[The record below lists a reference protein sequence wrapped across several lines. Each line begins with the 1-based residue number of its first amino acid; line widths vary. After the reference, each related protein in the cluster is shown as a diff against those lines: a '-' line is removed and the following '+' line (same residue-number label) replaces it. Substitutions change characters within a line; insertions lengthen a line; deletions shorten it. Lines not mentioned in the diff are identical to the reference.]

1 MILTVTLN
9 PALDRTVELSAPL
22 RRGAVQRSAG
32 VRQDAGG
39 KGVNI
44 SRALRASGVAT
55 LAVLPGDPGDPLLA
69 ELAAAGVPYEAV
81 PVGAPIRV
89 NVAITEPDGTTTK
102 INAPGAPLA
111 PEHVDAVVRLLTDRG
126 RDASWV
132 VLAGALPPGPDA
144 GVYAR
149 IVRRVRAAL
158 GPEAPRFAVDTS
170 GPALTGATADDDA
183 LPDLIKPNG
192 EELAELAG
200 TGDGEALE
208 ADPELT
214 ATTAAA
220 LVARG
225 VGAVLTTLGAGG
237 AVLSVPDGSWHAV
250 HAPVAVR
257 STVGAGD
264 SSLAGYLLAQ
274 ERGDTAA
281 ECLRQA
287 VASGS
292 AAAALPGT
300 RVPALAE
307 TTPEAVT
314 VRELL
319 PHAVPGRPRSA

>member
-1 MILTVTLN
+1 VILTLTLN
-9 PALDRTVELSAPL
+9 PSLDRTVELPAPL
-22 RRGAVQRSAG
+22 RRGAVQRASGA
-32 VRQDAGG
+32 RQDAGG

-44 SRALRASGVAT
+44 SRALRASGTAT
-55 LAVLPGDPGDPLLA
+55 LALLPGDAGDPLLA
-69 ELAAAGVPYEAV
+69 ELAAADVPYEAV
-81 PVGAPIRV
+81 PAGAPIRS
-89 NVAITEPDGTTTK
+89 NITITEPDGTTTK
-102 INAPGAPLA
+102 LNAPGTPLR
-111 PEHVDAVVRLLTDRG
+111 PEQLEAVVELLTTRG

-132 VLAGALPPGPDA
+132 VLAGSLPPGADA
-144 GVYAR
+144 DVYAR

-158 GPEAPRFAVDTS
+158 GARAPRFAVDTS
-170 GPALTGATADDDA
+170 GPALSGATSDDDA

-192 EELAELAG
+192 EELAELVG
-200 TGDGEALE
+200 TGNGERLE
-208 ADPELT
+208 ADPDLA

-225 VGAVLTTLGAGG
+225 LGAVLTTLGAGG
-237 AVLSVPDGSWHAV
+237 AVLTVPGGSWHAV

-264 SSLAGYLLAQ
+264 SSLAGYLLAH
-274 ERGDTAA
+274 ERGDAPH

-307 TTPEAVT
+307 TAPEAVT
-314 VRELL
+314 VRELF
-319 PHAVPGRPRSA
+319 PHAVSG